1 MQFPEIPDNDR
12 ERLKNIEEF
21 SILDSMPERE
31 YNEITKLAS
40 YICNT
45 PMSQLNIV
53 HQKTQFTKSNYGIPG
68 VYTPR
73 ELSVCAHAINQ
84 PSEVFIVPDL
94 RKDDRFYDNPAV
106 AGEVALVFYAG
117 VSLIS
122 PEGFALGTLCV
133 LDNKPH
139 ELSAL
144 QIDTLK
150 ALANQVISL
159 LELRR
164 SKKQLEEAKTE
175 LEEKNQEL
183 ERFSYVVAHDLKSPL
198 NNITGLA
205 KYVIKKHAAGL
216 DPEIQEILQTL
227 ADSSE
232 RLKRLI
238 DGILEHSRCEKQIAD
253 SKSEVDTAVF
263 MAETTQF
270 FSYYKDCSFNIAEGS
285 SKILVN
291 KTALSQILINL
302 ISNAI
307 KYNDKKE
314 ILIDIGFTENTE
326 GFTFTLGDNGPGIEE
341 KNIADIFGIF
351 KVFADSDRFGQQGTG
366 IGLATV
372 KKLVTKL
379 GGEITLVSHVG
390 KGSVFSVTLPK

>member
-1 MQFPEIPDNDR
+1 MQFPEIPDNDN
-12 ERLKNIEEF
+12 ERLKNIAEF

-45 PMSQLNIV
+45 PMCQLNIV

-73 ELSVCAHAINQ
+73 ELSVCAHAINM
-84 PSEVFIVPDL
+84 PTEILIVPDL
-94 RKDDRFYDNPAV
+94 RQDERFYDNPAV
-106 AGEVALVFYAG
+106 VGEAALVFYAG
-117 VSLIS
+117 VPLIS

-133 LDNKPH
+133 LDNKPR
-139 ELSAL
+139 ELSEL
-144 QIDTLK
+144 QLDTLK

-164 SKKQLEEAKTE
+164 SKKQLEKAKAE

-183 ERFSYVVAHDLKSPL
+183 EKFSYVVAHDLKSPL

-205 KYVIKKHAAGL
+205 KYVVKKHAAAL
-216 DPEIQEILQTL
+216 DPEIQEILQTM

-232 RLKRLI
+232 RLKRLV
-238 DGILEHSRCEKQIAD
+238 DGILEHSRCEKQITE
-253 SKSEVDTAVF
+253 SKSELDTAVF
-263 MAETTQF
+263 MAETAQF
-270 FSYYKDCSFNIAEGS
+270 FSYYKDCSFNITPGS
-285 SKILVN
+285 SKINVN

-307 KYNDKKE
+307 KYNDKRE
-314 ILIDIGFTENTE
+314 ITINIGFTETASD
-326 GFTFTLGDNGPGIEE
+326 FTFSVGDNGPGIEQ
-341 KNIADIFGIF
+341 KNMADIFGIF
-351 KVFADSDRFGQQGTG
+351 KVFASSDRFGQQGTG

-372 KKLVTKL
+372 KKLVTRL
-379 GGEITLVSHVG
+379 SGDISLVSNIG
-390 KGSVFSVTLPK
+390 KGTVFSVTLPK